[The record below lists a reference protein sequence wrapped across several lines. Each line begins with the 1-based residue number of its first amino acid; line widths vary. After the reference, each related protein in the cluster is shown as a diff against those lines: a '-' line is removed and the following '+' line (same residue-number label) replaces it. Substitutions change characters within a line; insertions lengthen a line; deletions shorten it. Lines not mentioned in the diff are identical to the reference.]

1 MVLGAGGGGREEV
14 VEGAVLEETF
24 LPGGISPPRAE
35 PNRPPP
41 NPPPPA
47 RAEERWV
54 GGCLEGEVEL
64 EEEEGEG
71 SPGTRD
77 SSSPHTRQEVDF

>member
-41 NPPPPA
+41 QPPHPRSRGGA
-47 RAEERWV
+47 V
-54 GGCLEGEVEL
+54 GWGLPRGR
-64 EEEEGEG
+64 G
-71 SPGTRD
+71 
-77 SSSPHTRQEVDF
+77 